1 MDNLPIGPLLAVLA
15 LLILWSGLFTAIE
28 AAQQH
33 LLTQRTASRSGDKP
47 VAKLNFPLNSLIFCN
62 TLCRALV
69 VVIST
74 LLAIF
79 GWAEK
84 GPWLACLSATAALLV
99 FADYLP
105 RTLASRYPDTILA
118 LGNTL
123 LGVPLKIIYPAA
135 WLLGGISQLLLKPFA
150 RKVKV
155 VQQSE
160 DEPPAPQNDGTD
172 HEHPACR
179 PHALSGIHALDNITV
194 NDILVPRSEV
204 DGINLDDSIEEIIEQ
219 LRANKRTRL
228 PVFHSDINQ
237 VEAVLNT
244 RQIRHLL
251 PDASLTKDA
260 LLAACHEPYFVPE
273 STPLQLQLLNFH
285 KQQRRLGMV
294 VDEYGEVEGIVTLED
309 ILEEI
314 VGEFESQHSLD
325 NPHIHPQADGRLVI
339 EGAASIRELNKS
351 LGWHLPSDGPKTLNG
366 LVTEALE
373 TIPDS
378 AVCLKIGRYR
388 LEILETEDNRVSRVL
403 IWHVAA
409 GEATSLRSM
418 AKPL

>member
-1 MDNLPIGPLLAVLA
+1 MDDLPTGPMLAVVT

-28 AAQQH
+28 AAHQH
-33 LLTQRTASRSGDKP
+33 LLAQRTATRSSDKP
-47 VAKLNFPLNSLIFCN
+47 VAKLSFPLASLIFCN

-79 GWAEK
+79 TWAEN
-84 GPWLACLSATAALLV
+84 GPWVACLGAGAILLV
-99 FADYLP
+99 FSDYLP
-105 RTLASRYPDTILA
+105 RALAIRYPDAILA
-118 LGNTL
+118 QGNNL
-123 LGVPLKIIYPAA
+123 LRIPLKIIYPAA
-135 WLLGGISQLLLKPFA
+135 WLLNSISQLLMRPFA
-150 RKVKV
+150 RKAKV

-160 DEPPAPQNDGTD
+160 DETLTERHAPLETVN
-172 HEHPACR
+172 R
-179 PHALSGIHALDNITV
+179 PHPLPGIHALDNITV
-194 NDILVPRSEV
+194 NDILVPRSDV
-204 DGINLDDSIEEIIEQ
+204 DGINLDDPIEEIIEQ
-219 LRANKRTRL
+219 LRHNKRTRL

-244 RQIRHLL
+244 RHILHLL
-251 PDASLTKDA
+251 PDASLTREA
-260 LLAACHEPYFVPE
+260 LLAASHEPYFVPE

-294 VDEYGEVEGIVTLED
+294 VDEYGEVLGIVTLED

-339 EGAASIRELNKS
+339 DGAASIRELNKS

-373 TIPDS
+373 TIPES

-388 LEILETEDNRVSRVL
+388 LEILETEDNRVTRVL
-403 IWHVAA
+403 IWQ
-409 GEATSLRSM
+409 TSSM
-418 AKPL
+418 PVVI

>member
-1 MDNLPIGPLLAVLA
+1 MDDLPIGPMLAVVT
-15 LLILWSGLFTAIE
+15 LLVLWSGLFTAIE
-28 AAQQH
+28 AAHQH
-33 LLTQRTASRSGDKP
+33 LLAQRTATRSSDKP
-47 VAKLNFPLNSLIFCN
+47 VAKLNFPLASLIFCN

-79 GWAEK
+79 TWAEN
-84 GPWLACLSATAALLV
+84 GPWVACLGAGTMLLV
-99 FADYLP
+99 FSDYLP
-105 RTLASRYPDTILA
+105 RALAARYPDAILA
-118 LGNTL
+118 QGNNL
-123 LGVPLKIIYPAA
+123 LRLPLKIIYPAA
-135 WLLGGISQLLLKPFA
+135 WLLNSISHLLTRPFA
-150 RKVKV
+150 RKAKV

-160 DEPPAPQNDGTD
+160 DETLTERHAPSETVS
-172 HEHPACR
+172 R
-179 PHALSGIHALDNITV
+179 PHPLPGIHALDNITV
-194 NDILVPRSEV
+194 NDILVPRSDV

-219 LRANKRTRL
+219 LRHNRRTRL

-244 RQIRHLL
+244 RHILHLL
-251 PDASLTKDA
+251 PDASLTREA
-260 LLAACHEPYFVPE
+260 LLAASHEPYFVPE

-294 VDEYGEVEGIVTLED
+294 VDEYGEVLGIVTLED

-314 VGEFESQHSLD
+314 VGEFESQQSLD
-325 NPHIHPQADGRLVI
+325 NPHIHPQADGRLVVD
-339 EGAASIRELNKS
+339 GAASIRELNKS

-388 LEILETEDNRVSRVL
+388 LEILETEDNRVTRVL
-403 IWHVAA
+403 IWQ
-409 GEATSLRSM
+409 TSSM
-418 AKPL
+418 PVVI

>member
-1 MDNLPIGPLLAVLA
+1 MDDLPIGPMFAVMA

-33 LLTQRTASRSGDKP
+33 LLAKRTASRSSDKP
-47 VAKLNFPLNSLIFCN
+47 VAKLSFALNSLILCN

-79 GWAEK
+79 TWAEN
-84 GPWLACLSATAALLV
+84 GPWIACIGAGAILLV

-105 RTLASRYPDTILA
+105 RTLAVRYPDAILA

-123 LGVPLKIIYPAA
+123 LRVPLKTLYPAA
-135 WLLGGISQLLLKPFA
+135 WLLNGISQLLMRPFA
-150 RKVKV
+150 RKPKV

-160 DEPPAPQNDGTD
+160 DEAPTDRHDD
-172 HEHPACR
+172 HEPAIRR
-179 PHALSGIHALDNITV
+179 PHPLSGIHALDNITV
-194 NDILVPRSEV
+194 NDILVPRSDV
-204 DGINLDDSIEEIIEQ
+204 DGINLDDSLPEIIEQ
-219 LRANKRTRL
+219 LRHNKRTRL

-251 PDASLTKDA
+251 ADASLTLEA
-260 LLAACHEPYFVPE
+260 LLAASHEPYFVPE

-294 VDEYGEVEGIVTLED
+294 VDEYGEVLGIVTLED

-314 VGEFESQHSLD
+314 VGEFESQHSMD

-339 EGAASIRELNKS
+339 EGAASIRDLNKS

-373 TIPDS
+373 TIPES

-388 LEILETEDNRVSRVL
+388 LEILETEDNRVTRVL
-403 IWHVAA
+403 IWHTATAPTAA
-409 GEATSLRSM
+409 
-418 AKPL
+418 

>member
-1 MDNLPIGPLLAVLA
+1 MDDLPIGPMLAVVA

-33 LLTQRTASRSGDKP
+33 VLAQRTASRSGDKP
-47 VAKLNFPLNSLIFCN
+47 LAKLSFPLSSLIFCN

-79 GWAEK
+79 TWAEN
-84 GPWLACLSATAALLV
+84 GPWAACLVAGALLLV

-105 RTLASRYPDTILA
+105 RALAARYPDAVLS

-135 WLLGGISQLLLKPFA
+135 WLLDGLSQLLTRPFA
-150 RKVKV
+150 RKVRV

-160 DEPPAPQNDGTD
+160 DETPADRHDDPQG
-172 HEHPACR
+172 PVCR
-179 PHALSGIHALDNITV
+179 PHPLPGIHALDNITV
-194 NDILVPRSEV
+194 NDILVPRSDV
-204 DGINLDDSIEEIIEQ
+204 DGINLDDSIEEIVEQ
-219 LRANKRTRL
+219 LRANRRTRL

-251 PDASLTKDA
+251 AEGNLTREA
-260 LLAACHEPYFVPE
+260 LLAASYDPYFVPE

-294 VDEYGEVEGIVTLED
+294 VDEYGEVLGIVTLED

-314 VGEFESQHSLD
+314 VGEFESQHSLH

-339 EGAASIRELNKS
+339 DGAATLRELNKS

-378 AVCLKIGRYR
+378 PVCLKIGRYR
-388 LEILETEDNRVSRVL
+388 LEILETEDNRVTRVL
-403 IWHVAA
+403 IWL
-409 GEATSLRSM
+409 TSSV
-418 AKPL
+418 PVTQ

>member
-1 MDNLPIGPLLAVLA
+1 MDDLPIGPMLAVLA
-15 LLILWSGLFTAIE
+15 LLVLWSGLFTAIE
-28 AAQQH
+28 VAQQH
-33 LLTQRTASRSGDKP
+33 LLAQRTASRSNDKP
-47 VAKLNFPLNSLIFCN
+47 VARLGFPLDSLIFCN
-62 TLCRALV
+62 TLCRTLV

-79 GWAEK
+79 TWAEN
-84 GPWLACLSATAALLV
+84 GPWVACLGAGAVLLV

-105 RTLASRYPDTILA
+105 RTLAVRYPDAVLT

-135 WLLGGISQLLLKPFA
+135 WLLNGISQLLMRPFA
-150 RKVKV
+150 RKTHV

-160 DEPPAPQNDGTD
+160 DEAPLDRYDD
-172 HEHPACR
+172 HEHANAR
-179 PHALSGIHALDNITV
+179 PHPLSGIHALDNITV
-194 NDILVPRSEV
+194 NDILVPRSDV
-204 DGINLDDSIEEIIEQ
+204 DGINLDDSLEEIIEQ
-219 LRANKRTRL
+219 LRHNKRTRL

-251 PDASLTKDA
+251 ADSSLTVEA
-260 LLAACHEPYFVPE
+260 LLAASHEPYFVPE

-294 VDEYGEVEGIVTLED
+294 VDEYGEVLGIVTLED

-339 EGAASIRELNKS
+339 DGAASIRELNKS

-388 LEILETEDNRVSRVL
+388 LEILETEDNRVTRVL
-403 IWHVAA
+403 IWH
-409 GEATSLRSM
+409 TSSVPALIR
-418 AKPL
+418 

>member
-1 MDNLPIGPLLAVLA
+1 MDDLPIGPMLAVIA

-28 AAQQH
+28 VAQQH
-33 LLTQRTASRSGDKP
+33 LLAQRTASRASDKP
-47 VAKLNFPLNSLIFCN
+47 LAKLSFPLNSLIFCN

-69 VVIST
+69 MVIST

-79 GWAEK
+79 TWAEN
-84 GPWLACLSATAALLV
+84 GPWVACVGAGVILLV

-105 RTLASRYPDTILA
+105 RTLAVRYPDAILN

-123 LGVPLKIIYPAA
+123 LGAPLKIIYPAA
-135 WLLGGISQLLLKPFA
+135 WLLNGFSQLLMRPFA

-160 DEPPAPQNDGTD
+160 DEAPTD
-172 HEHPACR
+172 RHDEHEHTPSR

-194 NDILVPRSEV
+194 NDILVPRSDV
-204 DGINLDDSIEEIIEQ
+204 DGINLDDSLEEIIEQ
-219 LRANKRTRL
+219 LRNNRRTRL

-251 PDASLTKDA
+251 PDASLTIEA

-294 VDEYGEVEGIVTLED
+294 VDEYGEVLGIVTLED

-314 VGEFESQHSLD
+314 VGEFESEHSLD

-373 TIPDS
+373 TIPES

-388 LEILETEDNRVSRVL
+388 LEILETEDNRVTRVL
-403 IWHVAA
+403 VWH
-409 GEATSLRSM
+409 TSSVPVLS
-418 AKPL
+418 KI

>member
-1 MDNLPIGPLLAVLA
+1 MDDLPIGPMLAVVT
-15 LLILWSGLFTAIE
+15 LLVLWSGLFTAIE
-28 AAQQH
+28 AAHQH
-33 LLTQRTASRSGDKP
+33 LLAQRTATRSSDKP
-47 VAKLNFPLNSLIFCN
+47 VAKLSFPLASLIFCN

-74 LLAIF
+74 LLALF
-79 GWAEK
+79 TWAEN
-84 GPWLACLSATAALLV
+84 GPWVACLGAGAMLLV
-99 FADYLP
+99 FSDYLP
-105 RTLASRYPDTILA
+105 RALATRYPDAILA
-118 LGNTL
+118 QGNNL
-123 LGVPLKIIYPAA
+123 LRLPLKIIYPAA
-135 WLLGGISQLLLKPFA
+135 WLLNSISQLLTRPFA
-150 RKVKV
+150 RKAKV

-160 DEPPAPQNDGTD
+160 DETLTERHAPSET
-172 HEHPACR
+172 ASR
-179 PHALSGIHALDNITV
+179 PHPLPGIHALDNITV
-194 NDILVPRSEV
+194 NDILVPRSDV

-219 LRANKRTRL
+219 LRHNKRTRL

-244 RQIRHLL
+244 RHILHLL
-251 PDASLTKDA
+251 PDASLTREA
-260 LLAACHEPYFVPE
+260 LLAASHEPYFVPE

-294 VDEYGEVEGIVTLED
+294 VDEYGEVLGIVTLED

-314 VGEFESQHSLD
+314 VGEFESQQSLD

-339 EGAASIRELNKS
+339 DGAASIRELNKS

-388 LEILETEDNRVSRVL
+388 LEILETEDNRVTRVL
-403 IWHVAA
+403 IWQ
-409 GEATSLRSM
+409 TSPM
-418 AKPL
+418 PVVI